1 MVKNLPAS
9 AGDGRD
15 VGSIPGSG
23 RPPGGGHGNPLQD
36 SCLENA
42 LDRGVWWAAVPG
54 VTKSQTRLKRLST
67 QAADSHLAFGGTQHS
82 LSRPGLTGSLEKGLP
97 ASHFTVTQ
105 AMRKAGSWG
114 PARPWG
120 LGAHVPGSSRGRRRG
135 RDRPGEPGLGGRRGW
150 AGVHTVRVT
159 HGLGLRG
166 QAVLHGA
173 GEKGGEPAPPPWT
186 WVYLRCELEW
196 KSEGGR
202 LKPDGAGP
210 GWGEAEPRR
219 E

>member
-1 MVKNLPAS
+1 MWVQFLGQEDPLEEGMATHS
-9 AGDGRD
+9 RILAWRMPWTEESGGLQSL
-15 VGSIPGSG
+15 GS
-23 RPPGGGHGNPLQD
+23 Q
-36 SCLENA
+36 
-42 LDRGVWWAAVPG
+42 
-54 VTKSQTRLKRLST
+54 SQTRLKRLST

-159 HGLGLRG
+159 LT
-166 QAVLHGA
+166 ASA
-173 GEKGGEPAPPPWT
+173 
-186 WVYLRCELEW
+186 
-196 KSEGGR
+196 
-202 LKPDGAGP
+202 
-210 GWGEAEPRR
+210 
-219 E
+219 